1 MNLLVPQARL
11 RYSTCSGVGFI
22 RILCAVFILECL
34 LSRFAV
40 LTQSAHRTAHPIDGS
55 SPKAWGW
62 GSGLAVTLPA
72 QRAGSCDRSARRWAD
87 GLAPPLNWNKCIR
100 EGENGQGEVWSGKSI
115 FPTTPQKERLVHPL
129 LETPGLSSPIS

>member
-1 MNLLVPQARL
+1 MKRLVPQARL

-40 LTQSAHRTAHPIDGS
+40 LTQSAQRTAHPLDGS
-55 SPKAWGW
+55 SSRAWGW
-62 GSGLAVTLPA
+62 GSGLAVTLSA
-72 QRAGSCDRSARRWAD
+72 QRAGSCDRPARRRAD

-100 EGENGQGEVWSGKSI
+100 ESQNGQGECGRGKAI
-115 FPTTPQKERLVHPL
+115 FPTTLQNG
-129 LETPGLSSPIS
+129 TTCASPA

>member
-55 SPKAWGW
+55 SPEAWGVV
-62 GSGLAVTLPA
+62 SGLSVTLPS
-72 QRAGSCDRSARRWAD
+72 QRAGSCDSPPTLWSD
-87 GLAPPLNWNKCIR
+87 GLPPPLNWNNC
-100 EGENGQGEVWSGKSI
+100 S
-115 FPTTPQKERLVHPL
+115 
-129 LETPGLSSPIS
+129 